1 MATRHASRT
10 IIDAVPLSQPKAY
23 ICRQCRKNLRPSQVV
38 FQQRRY
44 ASKKAENDSNATGD
58 TWTEKIRSKLWQGKP
73 PGPENIDDVYGGPG
87 FFATMAKERKEKK
100 QRAARQA
107 RQQAGLEEAKPELDS
122 QRKHEVERKSEQL
135 SAEAQQRVVRA
146 EQETEVEALSASS
159 PARPSQVIED
169 QDEGETVERTWLPVV
184 GYKGDWREL
193 RDMNLPMNRAD
204 EYNPWLK
211 ASDRPNWTYNQ
222 LVSLFHRAIVEVSAC
237 HLHAID
243 STTSTGIEEHFERA
257 KIEFSNEGTPVN
269 VHIPHSAESATAKK
283 PNTKRF
289 SSSTE
294 QSWASLY
301 SSQGFQSAPTPESVY
316 TPADTSFLNSRLSL
330 QNKIVFQI
338 LQYFSTLTRW
348 RIPDPILNDLNSAD
362 PDKNTIGH
370 FLQSFANHTKAKPI
384 NLAEQ
389 LLGNEILA
397 EHGNLLVLGRR
408 ETPVDREKEVGRWK
422 LIEAELKARGL
433 PVLGKRQ
440 VQY

>member
-23 ICRQCRKNLRPSQVV
+23 ICRQCRKNLRPPQVV

-44 ASKKAENDSNATGD
+44 ASRKAENDSNATGD

-107 RQQAGLEEAKPELDS
+107 RQQAGLEEAEPELDS
-122 QRKHEVERKSEQL
+122 QRKHEVERESEQL

-146 EQETEVEALSASS
+146 EQGTDVETLSASS

-169 QDEGETVERTWLPVV
+169 QDEGESVERTWLPVV

-193 RDMNLPMNRAD
+193 RDMNLPMNRSD

-222 LVSLFHRAIVEVSAC
+222 LVSLFHRAIVE
-237 HLHAID
+237 
-243 STTSTGIEEHFERA
+243 
-257 KIEFSNEGTPVN
+257 
-269 VHIPHSAESATAKK
+269 
-283 PNTKRF
+283 
-289 SSSTE
+289 
-294 QSWASLY
+294 
-301 SSQGFQSAPTPESVY
+301 
-316 TPADTSFLNSRLSL
+316 
-330 QNKIVFQI
+330 I

-348 RIPDPILNDLNSAD
+348 RIPDPILNDLNSTN
-362 PDKNTIGH
+362 PDMNTIGH

-389 LLGNEILA
+389 LLGNEIFA
-397 EHGNLLVLGRR
+397 EHSNLLVLGRR
-408 ETPVDREKEVGRWK
+408 ETPVDKEKEVGRWK